1 MKQDL
6 EKRIINGIKYFEVRE
21 ISDTKTFKSYYKT
34 FLGLLKE
41 YFADTKEE
49 NLDPDEITNLFNK

>member
-34 FLGLLKE
+34 FIGLLKE
-41 YFADTKEE
+41 YFSGTEVE
-49 NLDPDEITNLFNK
+49 TLDPDEITNLFNK